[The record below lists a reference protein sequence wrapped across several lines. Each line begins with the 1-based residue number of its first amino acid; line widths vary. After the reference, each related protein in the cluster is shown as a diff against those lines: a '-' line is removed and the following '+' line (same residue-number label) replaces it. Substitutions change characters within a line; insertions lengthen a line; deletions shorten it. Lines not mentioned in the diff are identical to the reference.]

1 MFSGIIEQKAI
12 ARRIEPSHSG
22 IIVGLEIDLKD
33 DLALGESVA
42 CDGVCLTVTDWN
54 RNEKTA
60 QFFLSDETLSR
71 SHFKNLKVGSGINI
85 ERSVKFGDRMS
96 GHWVQGHVDGLGQVE
111 SISAVGDAHE
121 LKITLPENLSRY
133 CVEKGSITVQG
144 VSLTI
149 NTITASTVSLMII
162 PHTWIVT
169 TLSELSVGS
178 LVNIEVDIL
187 AKYVEKLTGA
197 RTS

>member
-1 MFSGIIEQKAI
+1 MFSGIIEQTALVTQIK
-12 ARRIEPSHSG
+12 PSQAG
-22 IIVGLEIDLKD
+22 ITLDLKIDLND

-54 RNEKTA
+54 RNEKRA
-60 QFFLSDETLSR
+60 QFFLSDETLTR
-71 SHFKNLKVGSGINI
+71 SHFKNIKSQNLINI

-96 GHWVQGHVDGLGQVE
+96 GHWVQGHVDGVGTVS
-111 SISAVGDAHE
+111 SILKVGDSQE
-121 LKITLPENLSRY
+121 LKITLPVNLKKY

-149 NTITASTVSLMII
+149 NSIEGDIVSLMII
-162 PHTWIVT
+162 PHTWTVT
-169 TLSELSVGS
+169 TLSQLALGS

-187 AKYVEKLTGA
+187 AKYVEKLTRA
-197 RTS
+197 VTQ